1 MVSEENW
8 MAEVIDDCTEEKA
21 QEVKEKV
28 FEVDKEFERSV
39 KRAIKKALKESEGE
53 IKEGIERATK
63 GIINKYEQGANG
75 LMLDAINRLDDKLNE
90 VVEDKIK
97 ANAEVLDMMVAEVLQ
112 RTQKGLN
119 VLKID
124 NTDLDNAVG
133 KINNAKKD
141 FKDVV
146 SSYAFYKNL
155 PLTERMKEKI
165 VSAMAYSWLVL
176 LFLMIV
182 CVGLIWYNTNRIS
195 DINERERIVNIREKN
210 VKWNEEGKGFW
221 IWFNDEYATNKA
233 TKKYA
238 TQLWTQYEK
247 DKVKNNY
254 LIRP

>member
-63 GIINKYEQGANG
+63 GIINKYEQGANS

-97 ANAEVLDMMVAEVLQ
+97 ANAEVLEMMVTEVLQ
-112 RTQKGLN
+112 RTQKGLSG
-119 VLKID
+119 LKID

-146 SSYAFYKNL
+146 DTYSRYKNS
-155 PLTERMKEKI
+155 PFKDKFNDII
-165 VSAMAYSWLVL
+165 VGAMARSWIAL
-176 LFLMIV
+176 IV
-182 CVGLIWYNTNRIS
+182 VMVVCGGWMWYNTYKTNELY
-195 DINERERIVNIREKN
+195 ERERDIVYREKK
-210 VKWNEEGKGFW
+210 VEWNEDSNGFW
-221 IWFNDEYATNKA
+221 KWFNNEYATNKA

-238 TQLWTQYEK
+238 IQLWTQYVK
-247 DKVKNNY
+247 DKERVK
-254 LIRP
+254 